1 MNVRALY
8 ALPLILCLSYTIIPP
23 AGAQTPVPSPCF
35 EEYANTILSS
45 FIGLTEQQ
53 IRMVERELVVL
64 SVTEEVKSA
73 DWDTMRSI
81 MRAYQESGLLGI
93 VWFVLPAGNYYT
105 IEKGFVGKNLRDRKY
120 FPGLMS
126 GRRMVGDLVVSKS
139 TGKKSV
145 IVTVPIIQEG
155 EVVGGLGVSMFL
167 DALSE
172 RIDDALSLPAS
183 MVFYA
188 IAPDG
193 TTILHR
199 NTQLNFEDPR
209 EQGIES
215 LRLAADKMLSNSEGE
230 VTYEYAGNLRY
241 AVFRTSSLTDWRFA
255 IAVTIGDNAP
265 SADQ

>member
-8 ALPLILCLSYTIIPP
+8 TLPLILCLSYMIIPP

-64 SVTEEVKSA
+64 SATEEVKSA

-81 MRAYQESGLLGI
+81 MQVYQESGLPGI
-93 VWFVLPAGNYYT
+93 VWFMLPDGNFYT
-105 IEKGFVGKNLRDRKY
+105 IEKGFVAKSARDRKY

-126 GRRMVGDLVVSKS
+126 GRRMVGDLVVGKS
-139 TGKKSV
+139 TGKQSV
-145 IVTVPIIQEG
+145 IVTVPVKREG

-172 RIDDALSLPAS
+172 RIDAALSLPGS

-188 IAPDG
+188 LAPDG
-193 TTILHR
+193 TTALNR
-199 NTQLNFEDPR
+199 NTQLIFDNTR

-215 LRLAADKMLSNSEGE
+215 LRVATDKMLSNSEGE
-230 VTYEYAGNLRY
+230 VTYEFAGSLRY
-241 AVFRTSSLTDWRFA
+241 AVYRTSALTDWKFV
-255 IAVTIGDNAP
+255 IAVTVDDSTS